1 MEIKQQSI
9 HYNKPQLKV
18 MAINANETYVVAG
31 RGVGK
36 SQGILAPHDFR
47 CLQLMPRG
55 CGMLI
60 GANYRK
66 MMSDLIPPYVAG
78 LEALGMR
85 RDIDYVIGLSDIP
98 KKKGWPDPYIAPEKD
113 GRKFF
118 LHTKWGSGIR
128 FASQDRRVTMN
139 GTEVDWIKGDEA
151 KQLNYERFKKEIIPT
166 NRGRENLW
174 AGLPEHHSILF
185 TTDKLFDRKG
195 GDWIMQMKH
204 RVNPHL
210 IDDIIK
216 LQCAISAEE
225 DKYIGVELPDEV
237 HRKLNQYRKVLAE
250 AQCMAVAF
258 IEADSLENIHA
269 LGWRTIMRW
278 KNNLTPAEFD
288 VAIMN
293 KDNVKADGGFYPNL
307 SYEHHGYDATDYS
320 RTDSANFDFG
330 KANQYTCLDDTD
342 CLLSQDLEISIDW
355 GGHMN
360 GLVVC
365 QDTHNRINCI
375 NSMYVK
381 PPLTYKDLAIK
392 FCNYY
397 RYHKT
402 KTVYMW
408 YDPSGNN
415 ARADS
420 ALTYAQEF
428 MAILRENGWVVV
440 PRDSVRTNPYHHDK
454 HLLWQ
459 FILEEKDSRF
469 PVFRMNRTNCEH
481 VFTSML
487 NAPIKTGRSGFEK
500 DKSSERKTSGVLPEN
515 ATHFSDMI
523 DIIVWGKHSGKLKN
537 HDSSHA
543 VTSIT

>member
-1 MEIKQQSI
+1 MEIRAKSI
-9 HYNKPQLKV
+9 HYNKPQMKV

-31 RGVGK
+31 RGLGK

-47 CLQLMPRG
+47 CLQMMPRG

-78 LEALGMR
+78 LEALGMK
-85 RDIDYVIGLSDIP
+85 RDIDYVIGISDIP
-98 KKKGWPDPYIAPEKD
+98 KKKGWLDPYIAPEKD
-113 GRKFF
+113 HRKFF

-151 KQLNYERFKKEIIPT
+151 KQLNYDRFKKEIIPT

-195 GDWIMQMKH
+195 GDWIMSMKH
-204 RVNPHL
+204 RV
-210 IDDIIK
+210 DIK
-216 LQCAISAEE
+216 LIEQIMQLQCVISEIEE
-225 DKYIGVELPDEV
+225 KYDGLELPDNIDRE
-237 HRKLNQYRKVLAE
+237 LNFYRKTLQE

-258 IEADSLENIHA
+258 VEADSLENIHA
-269 LGWRTIMRW
+269 LGWRTIVRW
-278 KNNLTPAEFD
+278 KENLTQAEFD

-293 KDNVKADGGFYPNL
+293 KDNIKPDGGFYPNL
-307 SYEHHGYDATDYS
+307 VHDLHGYDATDYS
-320 RTDSANFDFG
+320 RIDNWNFDNKSTHEF
-330 KANQYTCLDDTD
+330 NCLDDTD
-342 CLLSQDLEISIDW
+342 CVLTQDLEISIDW

-360 GLVVC
+360 GLVIC
-365 QDTHNRINCI
+365 QENPVEFKCI
-375 NSMYVK
+375 NAMYVK
-381 PPLTYKDLAIK
+381 PPQTYKDLASN
-392 FCNYY
+392 FCYYY
-397 RYHKT
+397 RFHKT

-420 ALTYAQEF
+420 AMTYAQEF
-428 MAILRENGWVVV
+428 QSILHEHGWTVIIKNIVL
-440 PRDSVRTNPYHHDK
+440 TNPLHHDK

-459 FILEEKDSRF
+459 YILEEKDHRF
-469 PVFRMNRTNCEH
+469 PKFRMNRHNCEN
-481 VFTSML
+481 VFTSMI

-500 DKSSERKTSGVLPEN
+500 DKSSERRASGILPEH

-523 DIIVWGKHSGKLKN
+523 DIIVWGKYSGRIVKGQSFK
-537 HDSSHA
+537 HG
-543 VTSIT
+543 SIT